1 MTINDKFNEFSFLW
15 DGTKEGWGLAGDEGH
30 YIFYKKIQNVIH
42 MSELSEEEFNE
53 LISIF

>member
-42 MSELSEEEFNE
+42 MSELSEE
-53 LISIF
+53 